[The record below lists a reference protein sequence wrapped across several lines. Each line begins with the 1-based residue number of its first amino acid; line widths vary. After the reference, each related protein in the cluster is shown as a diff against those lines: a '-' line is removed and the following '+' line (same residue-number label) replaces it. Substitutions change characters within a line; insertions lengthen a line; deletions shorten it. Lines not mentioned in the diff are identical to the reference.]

1 MGSTFSSL
9 NAGLTGL
16 YAAQR
21 LIEVSGQNI
30 NNLNT
35 PGYTRQRVEQRALG
49 IGSEPS
55 IFAGSV
61 PQGGG
66 VEITRIRRLDDF
78 FLDAKLRLETGRAAG
93 TKETSIAWKGIES
106 AMDELGRMSVSD
118 SMRTF
123 FKSWGDVNNNS
134 DNRGARATTLGAAE
148 ALVTNIKTGYTHIN
162 DLWKNGREQLEALV
176 ADLNTTMDSVQKL
189 NDRIRKA
196 TVAGG
201 NISGAVNH
209 LKDER
214 DQLILHI
221 SELTGATVRQGY
233 SVYTKENAPHPNM
246 IGQAYDDGTV
256 EVMLGGNSLVGKDY
270 VNHFEVEG
278 ARDMAGIDS
287 APRDKYKAA
296 VDALTGG
303 GKSTTETFDYHGQ
316 KIQQYQAH
324 VQRYEVGDKILN
336 ADGSVKKTL
345 GSGDPEVG
353 TKYVAFYDMKAVQ
366 EGGAKL
372 KDAKVGGTEQ
382 GFTEFTFMK
391 DEGPV
396 RLRWALGGHMVAIED
411 GTIGGLMQNLKPA
424 QFPGVSGT
432 IGNGGAWAE
441 TGKLYNDLATNIAT
455 EINAIHANNT
465 GEGGTNNTKTLV
477 TKETKFFKVDL
488 SAPETIEDPPGSG
501 TFVKNP
507 NRMTDIGTPLKRSD
521 YKTDEAYDAAVKKAV
536 SDLEAANP
544 GSAIVYENV
553 KEDGGDFFK
562 FAATDNSL
570 PAAMRLSVAIK
581 DPQMIAAGQYVN
593 GVYDG
598 SVSLAL
604 GNRQDAPTSAMNE
617 WSKSVVDIGVHAKS
631 ADDKHTLA
639 EQTRLIAEQRQKS
652 QSSVDMN
659 EEVIN
664 LIQGQH
670 AYAGAARI
678 MSTVNMMLEA
688 LINLGR

>member
-35 PGYTRQRVEQRALG
+35 PGYTRQRVDQKALG

-55 IFAGSV
+55 IWAGSV

-66 VEITRIRRLDDF
+66 VEITGVRRLDDF

-93 TKETSIAWKGIES
+93 TKENSKAWKGIES

-162 DLWKNGREQLEALV
+162 DLWKNARHELEAHV
-176 ADLNTTMDSVQKL
+176 SDLNTAMDSVVNL
-189 NDRIRKA
+189 NDRIRRG
-196 TVAGG
+196 TLMGQ
-201 NISGAVNH
+201 NVNH
-209 LKDER
+209 LIDER
-214 DQLILHI
+214 DQLALHI
-221 SELTGATVRQGY
+221 SELTGATVRK
-233 SVYTKENAPHPNM
+233 SKAIYTKENAPHPSM
-246 IGQAYDDGTV
+246 IGTAYEDGTI
-256 EVMLGGNSLVGKDY
+256 EIMLSGNSLVGKDY
-270 VNHFEVEG
+270 ANHFVVSGSYE
-278 ARDMAGIDS
+278 MPGIDA
-287 APRDKYKAA
+287 APRELYQKS
-296 VDALTGG
+296 VDALTAG
-303 GKSTTETFDYHGQ
+303 GKKLDDIFIHNGVEIQ
-316 KIQQYQAH
+316 KYQAKVSVYTTADAPH
-324 VQRYEVGDKILN
+324 PSKVGH
-336 ADGSVKKTL
+336 
-345 GSGDPEVG
+345 
-353 TKYVAFYDMKAVQ
+353 KYVAFYDMENNGNKVAGTDQ
-366 EGGAKL
+366 EFALG
-372 KDAKVGGTEQ
+372 D
-382 GFTEFTFMK
+382 FHR

-396 RLRWALGGHMVAIED
+396 RLTWDIGGHEIAIKE
-411 GTIGGLMQNLKPA
+411 GTIGGIVQNLRPA
-424 QFPGVSGT
+424 EIPGVSGT

-441 TGKLYNDLATNIAT
+441 TGKLYNDLATNLAT
-455 EINAIHANNT
+455 EINAIHANT
-465 GEGGTNNTKTLV
+465 GKDHNTKTLV
-477 TKETKFFKVDL
+477 TKETKFYKVDL

-507 NRMTDIGTPLKRSD
+507 NRMKEITGTSLKRSD
-521 YKTDEAYDAAVKKAV
+521 YKTDEAYDAEIKKTVA
-536 SDLEAANP
+536 DLEKKHK

-553 KEDGGDFFK
+553 KVDGGDFFK
-562 FAATDNSL
+562 FAATDNTL

-581 DPQMIAAGQYVN
+581 DPQMIAAGQLKN

-639 EQTRLIAEQRQKS
+639 EQTRLIAEQQQKS

-678 MSTVNMMLEA
+678 MSTVNSMLEA

>member
-30 NNLNT
+30 NNMNT

-55 IFAGSV
+55 VFAGSV

-93 TKETSIAWKGIES
+93 TKETSAAWKGIES

-134 DNRGARATTLGAAE
+134 DNRGARASTLGAAE

-162 DLWKNGREQLEALV
+162 DLWKNGREQLDALV

-189 NDRIRKA
+189 NDRIRKT
-196 TVAGG
+196 TVSGG
-201 NISGAVNH
+201 NASGAVNH

-214 DQLILHI
+214 DQLIMHI
-221 SELTGATVRQGY
+221 SKLTGATVRQGY
-233 SVYTKENAPHPNM
+233 SVYTKENAPHPSM
-246 IGQAYDDGTV
+246 IGQAYEDGTV

-278 ARDMAGIDS
+278 ARDMAGIDA

-296 VDALTGG
+296 VDALNTA
-303 GKSTTETFDYHGQ
+303 GKNIDDTFDYHGQ
-316 KIQQYQAH
+316 KIQKYQAH

-336 ADGSVKKTL
+336 PDGSSKTL
-345 GSGDPEVG
+345 KSGDSEVG
-353 TKYVAFYDMKAVQ
+353 TKYVAFYDMEDVQ
-366 EGGAKL
+366 KGTKKL
-372 KDAKVGGTEQ
+372 KEAKVEKTEQ

-391 DEGPV
+391 DEGPA
-396 RLRWALGGHMVAIED
+396 RLRWELGGHVVAIED

-432 IGNGGAWAE
+432 IGSGGAWAE
-441 TGKLYNDLATNIAT
+441 TGKLYNDLATNLAD
-455 EINAIHANNT
+455 EINGIHANNVGQKLPDGST
-465 GEGGTNNTKTLV
+465 GNNNTKTLV
-477 TKETKFFKVDL
+477 TKETKFYKVDL
-488 SAPETIEDPPGSG
+488 TKPVNDRDRMQELTGET
-501 TFVKNP
+501 
-507 NRMTDIGTPLKRSD
+507 LKRID
-521 YKTDEAYDAAVKKAV
+521 FKTEEAYDTAVKQKVAK
-536 SDLEAANP
+536 LEKDHQ
-544 GSAIVYENV
+544 GSGIVYENV

-562 FAATDNSL
+562 FAATDNKL

-617 WSKSVVDIGVHAKS
+617 WAKSVVDIGVHAKG

-639 EQTRLIAEQRQKS
+639 EQTRQIAEQQQKS

-678 MSTVNMMLEA
+678 MSTVNSMLEA
-688 LINLGR
+688 LINIGR

>member
-30 NNLNT
+30 NNMNT

-93 TKETSIAWKGIES
+93 TKENSVAWKGIES
-106 AMDELGRMSVSD
+106 AMDELGKMSVSN
-118 SMRTF
+118 SLRNF
-123 FKSWGDVNNNS
+123 YKSWGDVNNSS
-134 DNRGARATTLGAAE
+134 DNLGARATAIGNAQ
-148 ALVTNIKTGYTHIN
+148 ALVTQIQTGYTHIN
-162 DLWKNGREQLEALV
+162 DLWKNGRERLDALV

-201 NISGAVNH
+201 EVSGAVNH

-214 DQLILHI
+214 DQLVLHI
-221 SELTGATVRQGY
+221 SEMTGATVRQGY

-246 IGQAYDDGTV
+246 IGRAYEDGTV

-278 ARDMAGIDS
+278 SRDMAGIDS

-296 VDALTGG
+296 VDALKAGG
-303 GKSTTETFDYHGQ
+303 NSTDTTFDYHGK
-316 KIQQYQAH
+316 KIQRYQSH
-324 VQRYEVGDKILN
+324 VQRYEVGDTISN
-336 ADGSVKKTL
+336 PDGTTKTL
-345 GSGDPEVG
+345 ASGDPEVG
-353 TKYVAFYDMKAVQ
+353 TKYVAFYDMQAVQ
-366 EGGAKL
+366 
-372 KDAKVGGTEQ
+372 KDGKTLQEAKVPKTEQ

-424 QFPGVSGT
+424 QFPGVSGVV
-432 IGNGGAWAE
+432 GQGGAWAE
-441 TGKLYNDLATNIAT
+441 AGKLYNDVATNIAT
-455 EINAIHANNT
+455 EVNAIHANDVA
-465 GEGGTNNTKTLV
+465 EGGTNNTKTLL
-477 TKETKFFKVDL
+477 TKEVTFKLADL
-488 SAPETIEDPPGSG
+488 SKDTTD
-501 TFVKNP
+501 P
-507 NRMTDIGTPLKRSD
+507 NRLADAGVTIKRSD
-521 YKTDEAYDAAVKKAV
+521 YKTDELFDRAVQDKVAELEQSHPGHAA
-536 SDLEAANP
+536 
-544 GSAIVYENV
+544 IYETV

-562 FAATDNSL
+562 FAATDNKL
-570 PAAMRLSVAIK
+570 PAAMRLKVAIT
-581 DPQMIAAGQYVN
+581 DPQAIAAGVETA
-593 GVYDG
+593 GIYDG
-598 SVSLAL
+598 SVAL
-604 GNRQDAPTSAMNE
+604 RLGGQQDAPTSALNE
-617 WSKSVVDIGVHAKS
+617 WGKSVVDIGVHAS
-631 ADDKHTLA
+631 GASDKYNLA
-639 EQTRLIAEQRQKS
+639 EQTRQIAEQQQKS

-659 EEVIN
+659 EEVMN
-664 LIQGQH
+664 LIRGQH

-678 MSTVNMMLEA
+678 TSTVNQMLET

>member
-162 DLWKNGREQLEALV
+162 DLWKNGREQLDALV

-233 SVYTKENAPHPNM
+233 SVYTKENAPHPTM

-296 VDALTGG
+296 VDALVAGG
-303 GKSTTETFDYHGQ
+303 GGTDQTFNHHGQ
-316 KIQQYQAH
+316 TIQRYQAQ
-324 VQRYEVGDKILN
+324 VQRYEVGDTILN

-345 GSGDPEVG
+345 KSGDPEVG
-353 TKYVAFYDMKAVQ
+353 TKYVAFYDMQAVQ
-366 EGGAKL
+366 KDGKPL
-372 KDAKVGGTEQ
+372 KEAKVAGTEQ
-382 GFTEFTFMK
+382 GFTDFTFMK

-424 QFPGVSGT
+424 QFPGISGT

-455 EINAIHANNT
+455 EINAIHANT
-465 GEGGTNNTKTLV
+465 GADHNTKTLV
-477 TKETKFFKVDL
+477 TKETKFYKVDL
-488 SAPETIEDPPGSG
+488 SAPETIPDPANPG
-501 TFVKNP
+501 KRIPNP
-507 NRMTDIGTPLKRSD
+507 DRQTDIGTPLKRGD
-521 YKTDEAYDAAVKKAV
+521 YPTDEAYDAAIKKTVA
-536 SDLEAANP
+536 DLEKNNK

-562 FAATDNSL
+562 FAATDNTL

-581 DPQMIAAGQYVN
+581 DPQMIAAGQLTN

-617 WSKSVVDIGVHAKS
+617 WAKSVVDIGVHAKS

-678 MSTVNMMLEA
+678 MSTVNTMLEA

>member
-30 NNLNT
+30 NNMNT

-66 VEITRIRRLDDF
+66 VEITRIRRLEDF

-93 TKETSIAWKGIES
+93 TKENSVAWKGIES
-106 AMDELGRMSVSD
+106 AMDELGKMSVSN
-118 SMRTF
+118 SLRNF
-123 FKSWGDVNNNS
+123 YKSWGDVNNSS
-134 DNRGARATTLGAAE
+134 DNLGARATAIGNAQ
-148 ALVTNIKTGYTHIN
+148 ALVTQIQTGYTHIN
-162 DLWKNGREQLEALV
+162 DLWKNGRERLDALV

-201 NISGAVNH
+201 EVSGAVNH

-214 DQLILHI
+214 DQLVLHI
-221 SELTGATVRQGY
+221 SEMTGATVRQGY

-246 IGQAYDDGTV
+246 IGRAYEDGTV

-278 ARDMAGIDS
+278 SRDMAGIDS

-296 VDALTGG
+296 VDALKAGG
-303 GKSTTETFDYHGQ
+303 NSTDTTFDYHGQ
-316 KIQQYQAH
+316 KIQRYQSH
-324 VQRYEVGDKILN
+324 VQRYEVGDTISN
-336 ADGSVKKTL
+336 PDGTTKTL
-345 GSGDPEVG
+345 ASGDPEVG
-353 TKYVAFYDMKAVQ
+353 TKYVAFYDMQAVQ
-366 EGGAKL
+366 
-372 KDAKVGGTEQ
+372 KDGKTLQEAKVPKTEQ

-424 QFPGVSGT
+424 QFPGVSGVV
-432 IGNGGAWAE
+432 GQGGAWAE
-441 TGKLYNDLATNIAT
+441 AGKLYNDVATNIAT
-455 EINAIHANNT
+455 EVNAIHAND
-465 GEGGTNNTKTLV
+465 GGKNNTKTLL
-477 TKETKFFKVDL
+477 TKEVTFKLADL
-488 SAPETIEDPPGSG
+488 SKDTTDADRLTDAGVTI
-501 TFVKNP
+501 
-507 NRMTDIGTPLKRSD
+507 KRSE
-521 YKTDEAYDAAVKKAV
+521 YKTDELFDRAVQDKVAELEKSHPGHAA
-536 SDLEAANP
+536 
-544 GSAIVYENV
+544 IYETV

-562 FAATDNSL
+562 FAATDNKL
-570 PAAMRLSVAIK
+570 PAAMRLKVAIT
-581 DPQMIAAGQYVN
+581 DPQAIAAGVEMA
-593 GVYDG
+593 GIYDG
-598 SVSLAL
+598 SVAL
-604 GNRQDAPTSAMNE
+604 RLGGQQDAPTSALNE
-617 WSKSVVDIGVHAKS
+617 WGKSVVDIGVHAS
-631 ADDKHTLA
+631 GASDKYNLA
-639 EQTRLIAEQRQKS
+639 EQTRQIAEQQQKS

-659 EEVIN
+659 EEVMN
-664 LIQGQH
+664 LIRGQH

-678 MSTVNMMLEA
+678 TSTVNQMLET

>member
-296 VDALTGG
+296 VDALVAGG
-303 GKSTTETFDYHGQ
+303 GGTDQTFNHHGQ
-316 KIQQYQAH
+316 QIQRYQAQ
-324 VQRYEVGDKILN
+324 VQRYEVGDTISYP
-336 ADGSVKKTL
+336 DGTTKTL

-353 TKYVAFYDMKAVQ
+353 TKYVAFYDMQAVQ
-366 EGGAKL
+366 KEGKTL
-372 KDAKVGGTEQ
+372 QEAKVPKTEQ

-488 SAPETIEDPPGSG
+488 SKD
-501 TFVKNP
+501 VNDP
-507 NRMTDIGTPLKRSD
+507 NRQQPIGPTLKRSD
-521 YKTDEAYDAAVKKAV
+521 YKTDEAYDAAVKKTVA
-536 SDLEAANP
+536 DLEAVNH

-581 DPQMIAAGQYVN
+581 DPQMIAAGQLKN

-678 MSTVNMMLEA
+678 MSTVNSMLEA

>member
-30 NNLNT
+30 NNMNT

-93 TKETSIAWKGIES
+93 TKENSVAWKGIES
-106 AMDELGRMSVSD
+106 AMDELGKMSVSN
-118 SMRTF
+118 SLRNF
-123 FKSWGDVNNNS
+123 YKSWGDVNNSS
-134 DNRGARATTLGAAE
+134 DNLGARATAIGNAQ
-148 ALVTNIKTGYTHIN
+148 ALVTQIQTGYTHIN
-162 DLWKNGREQLEALV
+162 DLWKNGRERLDALV

-201 NISGAVNH
+201 EVSGAVNH

-214 DQLILHI
+214 DQLVLHI
-221 SELTGATVRQGY
+221 SEMTGATVRQGY

-246 IGQAYDDGTV
+246 IGRAYEDGTV

-278 ARDMAGIDS
+278 SRDMAGIDS

-296 VDALTGG
+296 VDALKAGG
-303 GKSTTETFDYHGQ
+303 NSTDTTFDYHGQ
-316 KIQQYQAH
+316 KIQRYQSH
-324 VQRYEVGDKILN
+324 VQRYEVGDTISN
-336 ADGSVKKTL
+336 PDGTTKTL
-345 GSGDPEVG
+345 ASGDPEVG
-353 TKYVAFYDMKAVQ
+353 TKYVAFYDMQAVQ
-366 EGGAKL
+366 
-372 KDAKVGGTEQ
+372 KDGKTLQEAKVTKTEQ

-424 QFPGVSGT
+424 QFPGVSGVV
-432 IGNGGAWAE
+432 GQGGAWAE
-441 TGKLYNDLATNIAT
+441 AGKLYNDVATNIAT
-455 EINAIHANNT
+455 EVNAIHANDVA
-465 GEGGTNNTKTLV
+465 EGGTNNTKTLL
-477 TKETKFFKVDL
+477 TKEVTFKLADL
-488 SAPETIEDPPGSG
+488 SKDTTD
-501 TFVKNP
+501 P
-507 NRMTDIGTPLKRSD
+507 NRLADAGVTIKRSD
-521 YKTDEAYDAAVKKAV
+521 YKTDELFDRAVQDKVAELEQSHPGHAA
-536 SDLEAANP
+536 
-544 GSAIVYENV
+544 IYETV

-562 FAATDNSL
+562 FAATDNKL
-570 PAAMRLSVAIK
+570 PAAMRLKVAIT
-581 DPQMIAAGQYVN
+581 DPQAIAAGVETA
-593 GVYDG
+593 GIYDG
-598 SVSLAL
+598 SVAL
-604 GNRQDAPTSAMNE
+604 RLGGQQDAPTSALNE
-617 WSKSVVDIGVHAKS
+617 WGKSVVDIGVHAS
-631 ADDKHTLA
+631 GASDKYNLA
-639 EQTRLIAEQRQKS
+639 EQTRQIAEQQQKS

-659 EEVIN
+659 EEVMN
-664 LIQGQH
+664 LIRGQH

-678 MSTVNMMLEA
+678 TSTVNQMLET

>member
-61 PQGGG
+61 PLGGG

-162 DLWKNGREQLEALV
+162 DLWKNGREQLDALV

-316 KIQQYQAH
+316 KIQKYQAH
-324 VQRYEVGDKILN
+324 VQRYEAGDTILN

-345 GSGDPEVG
+345 VPTDPEVG
-353 TKYVAFYDMKAVQ
+353 TKYVAFYDMEKVQ
-366 EGGAKL
+366 AGTKKL

-432 IGNGGAWAE
+432 VGNGGAWAE
-441 TGKLYNDLATNIAT
+441 TGKLYNDLATNLAT
-455 EINAIHANNT
+455 EINAIHANT
-465 GEGGTNNTKTLV
+465 GADHNTKTLV
-477 TKETKFFKVDL
+477 TKETKFYIVDL
-488 SAPETIEDPPGSG
+488 KKDVNDPD
-501 TFVKNP
+501 
-507 NRMTDIGTPLKRSD
+507 RMTDSGTTLERSK
-521 YKTDEAYDAAVKKAV
+521 YKTDEAYEAKVKKTVA
-536 SDLEAANP
+536 DLETANP
-544 GSAIVYENV
+544 GCAIVYENEKV
-553 KEDGGDFFK
+553 DGGDFFK

-581 DPQMIAAGQYVN
+581 DPQMIAAGQLKN

-678 MSTVNMMLEA
+678 MSTVNSMLEA

>member
-162 DLWKNGREQLEALV
+162 DLWKNGREQLDALV

-201 NISGAVNH
+201 NVSGAVNH

-233 SVYTKENAPHPNM
+233 SVYTKENAPHPTM

-296 VDALTGG
+296 VDALKAG
-303 GKSTTETFDYHGQ
+303 GKGTDQTFNHHGQ
-316 KIQQYQAH
+316 EIQRYQAQ
-324 VQRYEVGDKILN
+324 VQRYEVGDTILN

-345 GSGDPEVG
+345 KSGDPEVG
-353 TKYVAFYDMKAVQ
+353 TKYVAFYDMQAVQ
-366 EGGAKL
+366 KDGKPL
-372 KDAKVGGTEQ
+372 KEAKVAGTEQ
-382 GFTEFTFMK
+382 GFTDFTFMK

-424 QFPGVSGT
+424 QFPGISGT

-441 TGKLYNDLATNIAT
+441 TGKLYNDLATNLAT

-477 TKETKFFKVDL
+477 TKETKFYKVDL
-488 SAPETIEDPPGSG
+488 SAPETIDDPANPGHLIP
-501 TFVKNP
+501 NP

-521 YKTDEAYDAAVKKAV
+521 YKTDEAYDAAIKKTVAE
-536 SDLEAANP
+536 LEKNNK

-562 FAATDNSL
+562 FAATDNTL

-581 DPQMIAAGQYVN
+581 DPQMIAAGQLKN

-617 WSKSVVDIGVHAKS
+617 WAKSVVDIGVHAKS

-678 MSTVNMMLEA
+678 MSTVNTMLEA

>member
-162 DLWKNGREQLEALV
+162 DLWKNGREQLDALV

-296 VDALTGG
+296 VDALIAG
-303 GKSTTETFDYHGQ
+303 GKGTDTTFDYHGQ
-316 KIQQYQAH
+316 KIQRYQAH
-324 VQRYEVGDKILN
+324 VQRYEVGDKILDN
-336 ADGSVKKTL
+336 DGNVVKTL
-345 GSGDPEVG
+345 VSGDPEVG

-366 EGGAKL
+366 VDGKTLQEAKIGG
-372 KDAKVGGTEQ
+372 EQ
-382 GFTEFTFMK
+382 GFTDFTFMK

-488 SAPETIEDPPGSG
+488 SKD
-501 TFVKNP
+501 VNDP
-507 NRMTDIGTPLKRSD
+507 NRQQPIGPTLKRSD
-521 YKTDEAYDAAVKKAV
+521 YKTDEAYDAAVKKTVA
-536 SDLEAANP
+536 DLEAVNH

-581 DPQMIAAGQYVN
+581 DPQMIAAGQLKN

-678 MSTVNMMLEA
+678 MSTVNSMLEA

>member
-30 NNLNT
+30 NNMNT

-93 TKETSIAWKGIES
+93 TKENSVAWKGIES
-106 AMDELGRMSVSD
+106 AMDELGKMSVSN
-118 SMRTF
+118 SLRNF
-123 FKSWGDVNNNS
+123 YKSWGDVNNSS
-134 DNRGARATTLGAAE
+134 DNLGARATAIGNAQ
-148 ALVTNIKTGYTHIN
+148 ALVTQIQTGYTHIN
-162 DLWKNGREQLEALV
+162 DLWKNGRERLDALV

-201 NISGAVNH
+201 EVSGAVNH

-214 DQLILHI
+214 DQLVLHI
-221 SELTGATVRQGY
+221 SEMTGATVRQGY

-246 IGQAYDDGTV
+246 IGRAYEDGTV

-278 ARDMAGIDS
+278 SRDMAGIDS

-296 VDALTGG
+296 VDALKAGG
-303 GKSTTETFDYHGQ
+303 NSTDTTFDYHGQ
-316 KIQQYQAH
+316 KIQRYQSH
-324 VQRYEVGDKILN
+324 VQRYEVGDTISN
-336 ADGSVKKTL
+336 PDGTTKTL
-345 GSGDPEVG
+345 ASGDPEVG
-353 TKYVAFYDMKAVQ
+353 TKYVAFYDMQAVQ
-366 EGGAKL
+366 
-372 KDAKVGGTEQ
+372 KDGKTLQEAKVPKTEQ

-424 QFPGVSGT
+424 QFPGVSGVV
-432 IGNGGAWAE
+432 GQGGAWAE
-441 TGKLYNDLATNIAT
+441 AGKLYNDVATNIAT
-455 EINAIHANNT
+455 EVNAIHANDVA
-465 GEGGTNNTKTLV
+465 EGGTNNTKTLL
-477 TKETKFFKVDL
+477 TKEVTFKLADL
-488 SAPETIEDPPGSG
+488 SKDTTD
-501 TFVKNP
+501 P
-507 NRMTDIGTPLKRSD
+507 NRLADAGVTIKRSD
-521 YKTDEAYDAAVKKAV
+521 YKTDELFDRAVQDKVAELEQSHPGHAA
-536 SDLEAANP
+536 
-544 GSAIVYENV
+544 IYETV

-562 FAATDNSL
+562 FAATDNKL
-570 PAAMRLSVAIK
+570 PAAMRLKVAIT
-581 DPQMIAAGQYVN
+581 DPQAIAAGVETA
-593 GVYDG
+593 GIYDG
-598 SVSLAL
+598 SVAL
-604 GNRQDAPTSAMNE
+604 RLGGQQDAPTSALNE
-617 WSKSVVDIGVHAKS
+617 WGKSVVDIGVHAS
-631 ADDKHTLA
+631 GASDKYNLA
-639 EQTRLIAEQRQKS
+639 EQTRQIAEQQQKS

-659 EEVIN
+659 EEVMN
-664 LIQGQH
+664 LIRGQH

-678 MSTVNMMLEA
+678 TSTVNQMLET

>member
-30 NNLNT
+30 NNMNT

-93 TKETSIAWKGIES
+93 TKENSVAWKGIES
-106 AMDELGRMSVSD
+106 AMDELGKMSVSN
-118 SMRTF
+118 SLRNF
-123 FKSWGDVNNNS
+123 YKSWGDVNNSS
-134 DNRGARATTLGAAE
+134 DNLGARATAIGNAQ
-148 ALVTNIKTGYTHIN
+148 ALVTQIQTGYTHIN
-162 DLWKNGREQLEALV
+162 DLWKNGRERLDALV

-201 NISGAVNH
+201 EVSGAVNH

-214 DQLILHI
+214 DQLVLHI
-221 SELTGATVRQGY
+221 SEMTGATVRQGY

-246 IGQAYDDGTV
+246 IGRAYEDGTV

-278 ARDMAGIDS
+278 SRDMAGIDS

-296 VDALTGG
+296 VDALKAGG
-303 GKSTTETFDYHGQ
+303 NSTDTTFDYHGQ
-316 KIQQYQAH
+316 KIQRYQSH
-324 VQRYEVGDKILN
+324 VQRYEVGDTISN
-336 ADGSVKKTL
+336 PDGTTKTL
-345 GSGDPEVG
+345 ASGDPEVG
-353 TKYVAFYDMKAVQ
+353 TKYVAFYDMQAVQ
-366 EGGAKL
+366 
-372 KDAKVGGTEQ
+372 KDGKTLQEAKVPKTEQ

-424 QFPGVSGT
+424 QFPGVSGVV
-432 IGNGGAWAE
+432 GQDGAWAE
-441 TGKLYNDLATNIAT
+441 TGKLFNDAATNIAT
-455 EINAIHANNT
+455 EVNAIHAND
-465 GEGGTNNTKTLV
+465 GGKNNTKTLL
-477 TKETKFFKVDL
+477 TKEVKFKLADL
-488 SAPETIEDPPGSG
+488 SKDTND
-501 TFVKNP
+501 P
-507 NRMTDIGTPLKRSD
+507 NRLTDAGVTIKRSD
-521 YKTDEAYDAAVKKAV
+521 YQTDELFDRAVQDKVAELEKSHPGHAA
-536 SDLEAANP
+536 
-544 GSAIVYENV
+544 IYETV
-553 KEDGGDFFK
+553 KENGGDFFK
-562 FAATDNSL
+562 FAATDNKL
-570 PAAMRLSVAIK
+570 PAAMRLKVAIT
-581 DPQMIAAGQYVN
+581 DPQAIAAGVEV
-593 GVYDG
+593 GGIYDG
-598 SVSLAL
+598 SVAL
-604 GNRQDAPTSAMNE
+604 RLGAQQNAPTSALNE
-617 WSKSVVDIGVHAKS
+617 WGKSVVDIGVHAS
-631 ADDKHTLA
+631 GASDKYNLA
-639 EQTRLIAEQRQKS
+639 EQTRHIAEQQQKS

-659 EEVIN
+659 EEVMN
-664 LIQGQH
+664 LIRGQH

-678 MSTVNMMLEA
+678 TSTVNQMLET

>member
-30 NNLNT
+30 NNMNT

-55 IFAGSV
+55 VFAGSV

-93 TKETSIAWKGIES
+93 TKETSAAWKGIES

-134 DNRGARATTLGAAE
+134 DNRGARASTLGAAE

-162 DLWKNGREQLEALV
+162 DLWKNGREQLDALV

-189 NDRIRKA
+189 NDRIRKT
-196 TVAGG
+196 TVSGG
-201 NISGAVNH
+201 NASGAVNH

-214 DQLILHI
+214 DQLIMHI
-221 SELTGATVRQGY
+221 SKLTGATVRQGY
-233 SVYTKENAPHPNM
+233 SVYTKENAPHPSM
-246 IGQAYDDGTV
+246 IGQAYEDGTV

-278 ARDMAGIDS
+278 ARDMAGIDA

-296 VDALTGG
+296 IDALKAG
-303 GKSTTETFDYHGQ
+303 GKNTDTTFEYHGQ
-316 KIQQYQAH
+316 KIQKYQAH

-336 ADGSVKKTL
+336 PDGSTKTL
-345 GSGDPEVG
+345 KSGDPEVG
-353 TKYVAFYDMKAVQ
+353 TKYVAFYDMEDVQ
-366 EGGAKL
+366 KGTKKL
-372 KDAKVGGTEQ
+372 KEAKVEKTEQ

-391 DEGPV
+391 DEGPA
-396 RLRWALGGHMVAIED
+396 RLRWELGGHVVAIED

-432 IGNGGAWAE
+432 IGSGGAWAE
-441 TGKLYNDLATNIAT
+441 TGKLYNDLATNLAD
-455 EINAIHANNT
+455 EINGIHANNIA
-465 GEGGTNNTKTLV
+465 EGGTNNTKTLV
-477 TKETKFFKVDL
+477 TKETKFYKVDL
-488 SAPETIEDPPGSG
+488 TKPVNDRDRMQELTGET
-501 TFVKNP
+501 
-507 NRMTDIGTPLKRSD
+507 LKRID
-521 YKTDEAYDAAVKKAV
+521 FKTEEAYDTAVKQKVAK
-536 SDLEAANP
+536 LEKDHQ

-562 FAATDNSL
+562 FAATDNKL
-570 PAAMRLSVAIK
+570 PAAMRLSVAVK
-581 DPQMIAAGQYVN
+581 DPQMIAAGQYIN

-617 WSKSVVDIGVHAKS
+617 WSKSVVDIGVHAKG

-639 EQTRLIAEQRQKS
+639 EQTRQIAEQQQKS

-678 MSTVNMMLEA
+678 MSTVNSMLEA
-688 LINLGR
+688 LINIGR

>member
-30 NNLNT
+30 NNMNT

-55 IFAGSV
+55 VFAGSV

-93 TKETSIAWKGIES
+93 TKETSEAWKGIES

-134 DNRGARATTLGAAE
+134 DNRGARASTLGAAE

-162 DLWKNGREQLEALV
+162 DLWKNGREQLDALV

-189 NDRIRKA
+189 NDRIRK
-196 TVAGG
+196 TTISGG
-201 NISGAVNH
+201 NASGAVNH

-214 DQLILHI
+214 DQLIMHI
-221 SELTGATVRQGY
+221 SKLTGATVRQGY
-233 SVYTKENAPHPNM
+233 SVYTKENAPHPSM
-246 IGQAYDDGTV
+246 IGQAYEDGTV

-278 ARDMAGIDS
+278 ARDMAGIDA

-296 VDALTGG
+296 VDALNTA
-303 GKSTTETFDYHGQ
+303 GKNIDDTFDYHGQ
-316 KIQQYQAH
+316 KIQKYQAH

-336 ADGSVKKTL
+336 PDGSSKTL
-345 GSGDPEVG
+345 KSGDSEVG
-353 TKYVAFYDMKAVQ
+353 TKYVAFYDMEDVQ
-366 EGGAKL
+366 KGTKKL
-372 KDAKVGGTEQ
+372 KEAKVEKTEQ

-391 DEGPV
+391 DEGPA
-396 RLRWALGGHMVAIED
+396 RLRWELGGHVVAIED

-432 IGNGGAWAE
+432 IGSGGAWAE
-441 TGKLYNDLATNIAT
+441 TGKLYNDLATNLAD
-455 EINAIHANNT
+455 EINGIHANNVGQKLPDGST
-465 GEGGTNNTKTLV
+465 GNNNTKTLV
-477 TKETKFFKVDL
+477 TKETKFYKVDL
-488 SAPETIEDPPGSG
+488 TKPVNDRDRMQELTGET
-501 TFVKNP
+501 
-507 NRMTDIGTPLKRSD
+507 LKRID
-521 YKTDEAYDAAVKKAV
+521 FKTEEAYDTAVKQKVAK
-536 SDLEAANP
+536 LEKDHQ
-544 GSAIVYENV
+544 GSGIVYENV

-562 FAATDNSL
+562 FAATDNKL

-617 WSKSVVDIGVHAKS
+617 WAKSVVDIGVHAKG

-639 EQTRLIAEQRQKS
+639 EQTRQIAEQQQKS

-678 MSTVNMMLEA
+678 MSTVNSMLEA
-688 LINLGR
+688 LINIGR

>member
-30 NNLNT
+30 NNMNT

-55 IFAGSV
+55 VFAGSV

-93 TKETSIAWKGIES
+93 TKETSAAWKGIES

-134 DNRGARATTLGAAE
+134 DNRGARASTLGAAE

-162 DLWKNGREQLEALV
+162 DLWKNGREQLDALV

-189 NDRIRKA
+189 NDRIRKT
-196 TVAGG
+196 TVSGG
-201 NISGAVNH
+201 NASGAVNH

-214 DQLILHI
+214 DQLIMHI
-221 SELTGATVRQGY
+221 SKLTGATVRQGY
-233 SVYTKENAPHPNM
+233 SVYTKENAPHPSM
-246 IGQAYDDGTV
+246 IGQAYEDGTV

-278 ARDMAGIDS
+278 ARDMAGIDA

-296 VDALTGG
+296 VDALKAG
-303 GKSTTETFDYHGQ
+303 GKNTDTTFEYHGQ
-316 KIQQYQAH
+316 KIQKYQAH

-336 ADGSVKKTL
+336 PDGSTKTL
-345 GSGDPEVG
+345 KSGDPEVG
-353 TKYVAFYDMKAVQ
+353 TKYVAFYDMEDVQ
-366 EGGAKL
+366 KGTKKL
-372 KDAKVGGTEQ
+372 KEAKVEKTEQ

-391 DEGPV
+391 DEGPA
-396 RLRWALGGHMVAIED
+396 RLRWELGGHVVAIED

-432 IGNGGAWAE
+432 IGSGGAWAE
-441 TGKLYNDLATNIAT
+441 TGKLYNDLATNLAD
-455 EINAIHANNT
+455 EINGIHANNIA
-465 GEGGTNNTKTLV
+465 EGGTNNTKTLV
-477 TKETKFFKVDL
+477 TKETKFYKVDL
-488 SAPETIEDPPGSG
+488 TKPVNDRDRMQELTGET
-501 TFVKNP
+501 
-507 NRMTDIGTPLKRSD
+507 LKCID
-521 YKTDEAYDAAVKKAV
+521 FKTEEAYDTAVKQKVAK
-536 SDLEAANP
+536 LEKDHQ

-562 FAATDNSL
+562 FAATDNKL
-570 PAAMRLSVAIK
+570 PAAMRLSVAVK
-581 DPQMIAAGQYVN
+581 DPQMIAAGQYIN

-617 WSKSVVDIGVHAKS
+617 WSKSVVDIGVHAKG

-639 EQTRLIAEQRQKS
+639 EQTRQIAEQQQKS

-678 MSTVNMMLEA
+678 MSTVNSMLEA
-688 LINLGR
+688 LINIGR

>member
-162 DLWKNGREQLEALV
+162 DLWKNGREQLDALV

-316 KIQQYQAH
+316 KIQRYQAH
-324 VQRYEVGDKILN
+324 VQRYEAGDKILDSAGN
-336 ADGSVKKTL
+336 VVKTL

-353 TKYVAFYDMKAVQ
+353 TKYVAFYDMQAVQ
-366 EGGAKL
+366 
-372 KDAKVGGTEQ
+372 KDGKTLQEAKVGGTEQ

-432 IGNGGAWAE
+432 VGNGGAWAE
-441 TGKLYNDLATNIAT
+441 TGKLYNDLATNLAT
-455 EINAIHANNT
+455 EINAIHANT
-465 GEGGTNNTKTLV
+465 GKDHNTKTLV
-477 TKETKFFKVDL
+477 TKETKFYIVNL
-488 SAPETIEDPPGSG
+488 SEPETKEDPLNPGH
-501 TFVKNP
+501 FIPNP
-507 NRMTDIGTPLKRSD
+507 DRMTDSGTTLERSD
-521 YKTDEAYDAAVKKAV
+521 FKTDEAYDAAIKQKVEE
-536 SDLEAANP
+536 LEGKNK

-553 KEDGGDFFK
+553 KVDGGDFFK
-562 FAATDNSL
+562 FAATDNTL

-581 DPQMIAAGQYVN
+581 DPQMIAAGQLKN

-678 MSTVNMMLEA
+678 MSTVNSMLEA

>member
-296 VDALTGG
+296 VDALKAG
-303 GKSTTETFDYHGQ
+303 GKSTDTPFDYHGQ
-316 KIQQYQAH
+316 KIQRYQAH
-324 VQRYEVGDKILN
+324 VQRYEVGDKILDSAGN
-336 ADGSVKKTL
+336 VVKTL

-353 TKYVAFYDMKAVQ
+353 TKYVAFYDMQAVQ
-366 EGGAKL
+366 
-372 KDAKVGGTEQ
+372 KDGKTLQEAKVGGTEQ

-424 QFPGVSGT
+424 QFPGISGT

-488 SAPETIEDPPGSG
+488 SKD
-501 TFVKNP
+501 VNDP
-507 NRMTDIGTPLKRSD
+507 NRQQPIGPTLKRSD
-521 YKTDEAYDAAVKKAV
+521 YKTDEAYDAAVKKTVA
-536 SDLEAANP
+536 DLEAVNH

>member
-30 NNLNT
+30 NNQNT

-93 TKETSIAWKGIES
+93 TKEISTAWAGIES

-118 SMRTF
+118 AMRTF

-148 ALVTNIKTGYTHIN
+148 ALVTNIQTGYTHIN
-162 DLWKNGREQLEALV
+162 DLWKNGREQLDALV

-189 NDRIRKA
+189 NERIRRA

-201 NISGAVNH
+201 NVSGAVNH

-214 DQLILHI
+214 DQLIMYI
-221 SELTGATVRQGY
+221 SKLTGATVRQGY
-233 SVYTKENAPHPNM
+233 SVYTKENAPHPTM

-270 VNHFEVEG
+270 VNHFQVEG

-296 VDALTGG
+296 VDALKAG
-303 GKSTTETFDYHGQ
+303 GKGTDETFNHHGQ
-316 KIQQYQAH
+316 TIQRYQAQ
-324 VQRYEVGDKILN
+324 VQRYEVGDTILN

-345 GSGDPEVG
+345 KSGDPEVG
-353 TKYVAFYDMKAVQ
+353 TKYVAFYDMQAVQ
-366 EGGAKL
+366 
-372 KDAKVGGTEQ
+372 KDGKTLQQAKVAGTEQ
-382 GFTEFTFMK
+382 GFTDFTFMK

-396 RLRWALGGHMVAIED
+396 RLRWELGGHMVAIED

-424 QFPGVSGT
+424 QFPGISGT
-432 IGNGGAWAE
+432 IGNGGSWAE
-441 TGKLYNDLATNIAT
+441 TGKLYNDLATNLAT
-455 EINAIHANNT
+455 EINAIHANT
-465 GEGGTNNTKTLV
+465 GPDHNTKTLV
-477 TKETKFFKVDL
+477 TKETKFYKVDL
-488 SAPETIEDPPGSG
+488 SAPETIPDPANPG
-501 TFVKNP
+501 KRLPNP
-507 NRMTDIGTPLKRSD
+507 ARQTDIGTPLQRSD
-521 YKTDEAYDAAVKKAV
+521 YPTDEAYDAAIKKTVA
-536 SDLEAANP
+536 DLEKNNK

-562 FAATDNSL
+562 FAATDNAL

-581 DPQMIAAGQYVN
+581 DPQMIAAGQLKN

-617 WSKSVVDIGVHAKS
+617 WSKSVVDIGVHAKG

-639 EQTRLIAEQRQKS
+639 EQTRRIAEQRQKS

-678 MSTVNMMLEA
+678 MSTVNLMLES

>member
-30 NNLNT
+30 NNQNT
-35 PGYTRQRVEQRALG
+35 AGYTRQRVEQRALG

-93 TKETSIAWKGIES
+93 TKENSVAWKGIES
-106 AMDELGRMSVSD
+106 AMDELGKMSVSN
-118 SMRTF
+118 SLRNF
-123 FKSWGDVNNNS
+123 YKSWGDVNNSS
-134 DNRGARATTLGAAE
+134 DNLGARATAIGNAQ
-148 ALVTNIKTGYTHIN
+148 ALVTQIQTGYTHIN
-162 DLWKNGREQLEALV
+162 DLWKNGRERLDALV

-189 NDRIRKA
+189 NDRIRKS

-201 NISGAVNH
+201 EVSGAVNH

-214 DQLILHI
+214 DHLVLHI

-246 IGQAYDDGTV
+246 IGQSFEDGTV

-296 VDALTGG
+296 VDALKGG
-303 GKSTTETFDYHGQ
+303 HKSTDTTFDYHGQ
-316 KIQQYQAH
+316 KIQQYQSQ

-366 EGGAKL
+366 VDGKSLQE
-372 KDAKVGGTEQ
+372 AKVPGTEQ

-441 TGKLYNDLATNIAT
+441 TGKLFNDVATNIAT
-455 EINAIHANNT
+455 EVNAIHANDVAQ
-465 GEGGTNNTKTLV
+465 GGTNNTKTLL
-477 TKETKFFKVDL
+477 TKEVKFKLADL
-488 SAPETIEDPPGSG
+488 SKDTTD
-501 TFVKNP
+501 P
-507 NRMTDIGTPLKRSD
+507 NRLADAGVTIKRSE
-521 YKTDEAYDAAVKKAV
+521 YKSDELFDRAVQDKVAE
-536 SDLEAANP
+536 LEQSNP
-544 GSAIVYENV
+544 GHAAIYETV

-562 FAATDNSL
+562 FAATDNKL
-570 PAAMRLSVAIK
+570 PAAMRLKVAIT
-581 DPQMIAAGQYVN
+581 DPQAIAAGVEVA
-593 GVYDG
+593 GIYDG
-598 SVSLAL
+598 SVAL
-604 GNRQDAPTSAMNE
+604 RLGGQQDAPTSALNE
-617 WSKSVVDIGVHAKS
+617 WGKSVVDIGVHAS
-631 ADDKHTLA
+631 GASDKYTLA
-639 EQTRLIAEQRQKS
+639 EQTRHIAEQQQKS

-659 EEVIN
+659 EEVMN
-664 LIQGQH
+664 LIRGQH

-678 MSTVNMMLEA
+678 TSTVNQMLET

>member
-162 DLWKNGREQLEALV
+162 DLWKNGREQLDALV

-296 VDALTGG
+296 VDALIAG
-303 GKSTTETFDYHGQ
+303 GKDTNETFPHHGQ
-316 KIQQYQAH
+316 EIQRYQAH
-324 VQRYEVGDKILN
+324 VQRYEVGDTILDS
-336 ADGSVKKTL
+336 AGHVVKTL

-353 TKYVAFYDMKAVQ
+353 TKYVAFYDMKDVQ
-366 EGGAKL
+366 AGTKKL

-424 QFPGVSGT
+424 QFPGISGT

-441 TGKLYNDLATNIAT
+441 TGKLYNDLATNLAT
-455 EINAIHANNT
+455 EINAIHANT
-465 GEGGTNNTKTLV
+465 GKDHNTKTLV

-488 SAPETIEDPPGSG
+488 SEPETIDDPANPGHLIP
-501 TFVKNP
+501 NP
-507 NRMTDIGTPLKRSD
+507 DRMKEITGSSLKRSD

-536 SDLEAANP
+536 SDLEVANP

-678 MSTVNMMLEA
+678 MSTVNSMLEA

>member
-162 DLWKNGREQLEALV
+162 DLWKNGREQLDALV

-233 SVYTKENAPHPNM
+233 SVYTKENAPHPTM

-296 VDALTGG
+296 VDALVAGG
-303 GKSTTETFDYHGQ
+303 GGTDQTFNHHGQ
-316 KIQQYQAH
+316 TIQRYQAQ
-324 VQRYEVGDKILN
+324 VQRYEVGDTILN

-345 GSGDPEVG
+345 KSGDPEVG
-353 TKYVAFYDMKAVQ
+353 TKYVAFYDMQAVQ
-366 EGGAKL
+366 KDGKPL
-372 KDAKVGGTEQ
+372 KEAKVAGTEQ
-382 GFTEFTFMK
+382 GFTDFTFMK

-424 QFPGVSGT
+424 QFPGISGT

-455 EINAIHANNT
+455 EINAIHANT
-465 GEGGTNNTKTLV
+465 GADHNTKTLV
-477 TKETKFFKVDL
+477 TKETKFYKVDL
-488 SAPETIEDPPGSG
+488 SAPETIPDPANPG
-501 TFVKNP
+501 KRIPNP
-507 NRMTDIGTPLKRSD
+507 DRQTDIGTPLKRGD
-521 YKTDEAYDAAVKKAV
+521 YPTDEAYDAAIKKTVA
-536 SDLEAANP
+536 DLEVANP

-562 FAATDNSL
+562 FAATDNTL

-617 WSKSVVDIGVHAKS
+617 WAKSVVDIGVHAKS

-678 MSTVNMMLEA
+678 MSTVNTMLEA

>member
-162 DLWKNGREQLEALV
+162 DLWKNGREQLDALV

-296 VDALTGG
+296 VDALVAGG
-303 GKSTTETFDYHGQ
+303 GNLNAKFTRNGVEIQ
-316 KIQQYQAH
+316 KYQAK
-324 VQRYEVGDKILN
+324 VNVYTTADAPDPSKVGN
-336 ADGSVKKTL
+336 
-345 GSGDPEVG
+345 
-353 TKYVAFYDMKAVQ
+353 KYVAFYDM
-366 EGGAKL
+366 ENNGS
-372 KDAKVGGTEQ
+372 KVAGTEQ

-424 QFPGVSGT
+424 QFPGISGT
-432 IGNGGAWAE
+432 VGNGGAWAE
-441 TGKLYNDLATNIAT
+441 TGKLYNDLATNLAT
-455 EINAIHANNT
+455 EINAIHANT
-465 GEGGTNNTKTLV
+465 GKDHNTKTLV
-477 TKETKFFKVDL
+477 TKETKFYRVDL
-488 SAPETIEDPPGSG
+488 SAPETIENPPGSG
-501 TFVKNP
+501 KFEP
-507 NRMTDIGTPLKRSD
+507 NSARTTPVGTPLLRSKF
-521 YKTDEAYDAAVKKAV
+521 KTDEAYDAAIKKEVAKLE
-536 SDLEAANP
+536 SDPANKNC
-544 GSAIVYENV
+544 AIVYENE

-562 FAATDNSL
+562 FAATDNTL

-581 DPQMIAAGQYVN
+581 DPQMIAAGQYTN

-678 MSTVNMMLEA
+678 MSTVNSMLEA

>member
-162 DLWKNGREQLEALV
+162 DLWKNGREQLDALV

-296 VDALTGG
+296 VDALVAGG
-303 GKSTTETFDYHGQ
+303 GNLNAKFTRNGVEIQ
-316 KIQQYQAH
+316 KYQAK
-324 VQRYEVGDKILN
+324 VNVYTTADAPDPSKVGN
-336 ADGSVKKTL
+336 
-345 GSGDPEVG
+345 
-353 TKYVAFYDMKAVQ
+353 KYVAFYDM
-366 EGGAKL
+366 ENNGS
-372 KDAKVGGTEQ
+372 KVAGTEQ

-424 QFPGVSGT
+424 QFPGISGT
-432 IGNGGAWAE
+432 VGNGGAWAE
-441 TGKLYNDLATNIAT
+441 TGKLYNDLATNLAT
-455 EINAIHANNT
+455 EINAIHANT
-465 GEGGTNNTKTLV
+465 GKDHNTKTLV
-477 TKETKFFKVDL
+477 TKETKFYIVDL
-488 SAPETIEDPPGSG
+488 SKDVNDNTRQQELLGES
-501 TFVKNP
+501 
-507 NRMTDIGTPLKRSD
+507 LKRSD
-521 YKTDEAYDAAVKKAV
+521 YTTDEAYDAAIKQKVAK
-536 SDLEAANP
+536 LETDHP
-544 GSAIVYENV
+544 GSGIVYENV
-553 KEDGGDFFK
+553 KVDGGDFFK
-562 FAATDNSL
+562 FAATDNTL

-581 DPQMIAAGQYVN
+581 DPQMIAAGQLKN

-678 MSTVNMMLEA
+678 MSTVNSMLEA

>member
-30 NNLNT
+30 NNMNT

-55 IFAGSV
+55 VFAGSV

-93 TKETSIAWKGIES
+93 TKETSAAWKGIES

-134 DNRGARATTLGAAE
+134 DNRGARASTLGAAE

-162 DLWKNGREQLEALV
+162 DLWKNGREQLDALV

-189 NDRIRKA
+189 NDRIRKT
-196 TVAGG
+196 TVSGG
-201 NISGAVNH
+201 NASGAVNH

-214 DQLILHI
+214 DQLIMHI
-221 SELTGATVRQGY
+221 SKLTGATVRQGY
-233 SVYTKENAPHPNM
+233 SVYTKENAPHPSM
-246 IGQAYDDGTV
+246 IGQAYEDGTV

-278 ARDMAGIDS
+278 ARDMAGIDA

-296 VDALTGG
+296 VDALKAG
-303 GKSTTETFDYHGQ
+303 GKNTDTTFEYHGQ
-316 KIQQYQAH
+316 KIQKYQAH

-336 ADGSVKKTL
+336 PDGSTKTL
-345 GSGDPEVG
+345 KSGDPEVG
-353 TKYVAFYDMKAVQ
+353 TKYVAFYDMEDVQ
-366 EGGAKL
+366 KGTKKL
-372 KDAKVGGTEQ
+372 KEAKVEKTEQ

-391 DEGPV
+391 DEGPA
-396 RLRWALGGHMVAIED
+396 RLRWELGGHVVAIED

-432 IGNGGAWAE
+432 IGSGGAWAE
-441 TGKLYNDLATNIAT
+441 TGKLYNDLATNLAD
-455 EINAIHANNT
+455 EINGIHANNIA
-465 GEGGTNNTKTLV
+465 EGGTNNTKTLV
-477 TKETKFFKVDL
+477 TKETKFYKVDL
-488 SAPETIEDPPGSG
+488 TKPVNDRDRMQELTGET
-501 TFVKNP
+501 
-507 NRMTDIGTPLKRSD
+507 LKRID
-521 YKTDEAYDAAVKKAV
+521 FKTEEAYDTAVKQKVAK
-536 SDLEAANP
+536 LEKDHQ

-562 FAATDNSL
+562 FAATDNKL
-570 PAAMRLSVAIK
+570 PAAMRLSVAVK
-581 DPQMIAAGQYVN
+581 DPQMIAAGQYIN

-617 WSKSVVDIGVHAKS
+617 WSKSVVDIGVHAKG

-639 EQTRLIAEQRQKS
+639 EQTRQIAEQQQKS

-678 MSTVNMMLEA
+678 MSTVNSMLEA
-688 LINLGR
+688 LINIGR

>member
-162 DLWKNGREQLEALV
+162 DLWKNGREQLDALV

-296 VDALTGG
+296 VDALKAKFPTNWND
-303 GKSTTETFDYHGQ
+303 TFEYHGQ
-316 KIQQYQAH
+316 KIQRYQAH
-324 VQRYEVGDKILN
+324 VQRYEAGDTISYP
-336 ADGSVKKTL
+336 DGTKKDLKPT
-345 GSGDPEVG
+345 DPEVG
-353 TKYVAFYDMKAVQ
+353 TKYVAFYDMKDVQ
-366 EGGAKL
+366 AGTKKL
-372 KDAKVGGTEQ
+372 KDAKVEKTEQ

-432 IGNGGAWAE
+432 VGNGGAWAE
-441 TGKLYNDLATNIAT
+441 TGKLYNDLATNLAT

-465 GEGGTNNTKTLV
+465 GEGGTNDTKTLV
-477 TKETKFFKVDL
+477 TKETKFYRVDL
-488 SAPETIEDPPGSG
+488 TKDVNASDRMKEIPGTS
-501 TFVKNP
+501 
-507 NRMTDIGTPLKRSD
+507 LKRSD
-521 YKTDEAYDAAVKKAV
+521 YKTDEAYDAAIKQKVATLEN
-536 SDLEAANP
+536 DLPKNKNC
-544 GSAIVYENV
+544 AIVYENEKV
-553 KEDGGDFFK
+553 DGGDFFK
-562 FAATDNSL
+562 FAATDNTL

-581 DPQMIAAGQYVN
+581 DPQMIAAGQLKN

-678 MSTVNMMLEA
+678 MSTVNSMLEA

>member
-201 NISGAVNH
+201 NVSGAVNH

-221 SELTGATVRQGY
+221 SKLTGATVRQGY

-296 VDALTGG
+296 VDALKAKFPTNWND
-303 GKSTTETFDYHGQ
+303 TFEYHGQ
-316 KIQQYQAH
+316 KIQKYQAH
-324 VQRYEVGDKILN
+324 VQRYEAGDTILN
-336 ADGSVKKTL
+336 PDGSTKTL
-345 GSGDPEVG
+345 GSSDPEVG
-353 TKYVAFYDMKAVQ
+353 TKYVAFYDMEDVQ
-366 EGGAKL
+366 KGTKKL
-372 KDAKVGGTEQ
+372 KDAKVAGTEQ
-382 GFTEFTFMK
+382 GFTDFTFMK

-477 TKETKFFKVDL
+477 TKETKFYKVDL
-488 SAPETIEDPPGSG
+488 SKDVNDPHRQEP
-501 TFVKNP
+501 
-507 NRMTDIGTPLKRSD
+507 IGPTLKRSD
-521 YKTDEAYDAAVKKAV
+521 FKTDEAYDAEIKKTVA
-536 SDLEAANP
+536 DLEKNHK
-544 GSAIVYENV
+544 GSAIVYENE

-562 FAATDNSL
+562 FAATDNTL

-581 DPQMIAAGQYVN
+581 DPQMIAAGQYTN

-678 MSTVNMMLEA
+678 MSTVNSMLEA

>member
-162 DLWKNGREQLEALV
+162 DLWKNGREQLDALV

-201 NISGAVNH
+201 NVSGAVNH

-221 SELTGATVRQGY
+221 SKLTGATVRQGY

-296 VDALTGG
+296 VDALIAG
-303 GKSTTETFDYHGQ
+303 GKGTDTTFDYHGQ
-316 KIQQYQAH
+316 KIQKYQAH
-324 VQRYEVGDKILN
+324 VQRYEVGDTISN
-336 ADGSVKKTL
+336 PDGTTKTL
-345 GSGDPEVG
+345 ASGDPEVG
-353 TKYVAFYDMKAVQ
+353 TKYVAFYDMQAVQ
-366 EGGAKL
+366 KEGKTL
-372 KDAKVGGTEQ
+372 QEAKVAKTEQ

-424 QFPGVSGT
+424 QFPGISGT

-477 TKETKFFKVDL
+477 TKETKFYKVDL
-488 SAPETIEDPPGSG
+488 SAPETIDDPANPGHLIP
-501 TFVKNP
+501 NP
-507 NRMTDIGTPLKRSD
+507 NRMTPVGTPLQRSD
-521 YKTDEAYDAAVKKAV
+521 YKTDEAYDAAVKQELAKFE
-536 SDLEAANP
+536 DQYK
-544 GSAIVYENV
+544 GSAIVYENM

-678 MSTVNMMLEA
+678 MSTVNSMLEA

>member
-162 DLWKNGREQLEALV
+162 DLWKNGREQLDALV

-233 SVYTKENAPHPNM
+233 SVYTKENAPHPTM

-296 VDALTGG
+296 VDALVAGG
-303 GKSTTETFDYHGQ
+303 GGTDQTFNHHGQ
-316 KIQQYQAH
+316 TIQRYQAQ
-324 VQRYEVGDKILN
+324 VQRYEVGDTILN

-345 GSGDPEVG
+345 KSGDPEVG
-353 TKYVAFYDMKAVQ
+353 TKYVAFYDMQAVQ
-366 EGGAKL
+366 RDGAKL
-372 KDAKVGGTEQ
+372 KDAKVAGTEQ

-424 QFPGVSGT
+424 QFPGISGT

-477 TKETKFFKVDL
+477 TKETKFYKVDL
-488 SAPETIEDPPGSG
+488 SAPETIDDPANPGH
-501 TFVKNP
+501 FIPNP

-521 YKTDEAYDAAVKKAV
+521 YKTDEAYDAAIKQKVEE
-536 SDLEAANP
+536 LEGKNK

-562 FAATDNSL
+562 FAATDNTL

-581 DPQMIAAGQYVN
+581 DPQMIAAGQLKN

-617 WSKSVVDIGVHAKS
+617 WAKSVVDIGVHAKS

-678 MSTVNMMLEA
+678 MSTVNTMLEA

>member
-233 SVYTKENAPHPNM
+233 SVYTKENAPHPTM

-296 VDALTGG
+296 VDALKAKFPTNWND
-303 GKSTTETFDYHGQ
+303 TFEYHGQ
-316 KIQQYQAH
+316 KIQKYQAH
-324 VQRYEVGDKILN
+324 VQRYEAGDTILN

-345 GSGDPEVG
+345 KSGDPEVG
-353 TKYVAFYDMKAVQ
+353 TKYVAFYDMQAVQ
-366 EGGAKL
+366 KDEKPL
-372 KDAKVGGTEQ
+372 KEAKVAGTEQ
-382 GFTEFTFMK
+382 GFTDFTFMK

-424 QFPGVSGT
+424 QFPGISGT

-441 TGKLYNDLATNIAT
+441 TGKLYNDLATNLAT
-455 EINAIHANNT
+455 EINAIHANT
-465 GEGGTNNTKTLV
+465 GTDHNTKTLV
-477 TKETKFFKVDL
+477 TKETKFYKVDL
-488 SAPETIEDPPGSG
+488 SAPETIPDPANPG
-501 TFVKNP
+501 KRIPNP
-507 NRMTDIGTPLKRSD
+507 DRQTDIGTPLKRGD
-521 YKTDEAYDAAVKKAV
+521 YPTDEAYDAAIKKTVA
-536 SDLEAANP
+536 DLEVANP

-562 FAATDNSL
+562 FAATDNTL

-617 WSKSVVDIGVHAKS
+617 WAKSVVDIGVHAKS

-678 MSTVNMMLEA
+678 MSTVNTMLEA

>member
-162 DLWKNGREQLEALV
+162 DLWKNGREQLDALV

-233 SVYTKENAPHPNM
+233 SVYTKENAPHPTM

-296 VDALTGG
+296 VDALVAGG
-303 GKSTTETFDYHGQ
+303 GGTDQTFNHHGQ
-316 KIQQYQAH
+316 EIQRYQAQ
-324 VQRYEVGDKILN
+324 VQRYEVGDTILN

-345 GSGDPEVG
+345 KSGDPEVG
-353 TKYVAFYDMKAVQ
+353 TKYVAFYDMQAVQ
-366 EGGAKL
+366 RDGAKL
-372 KDAKVGGTEQ
+372 KDAKVAGTEQ

-424 QFPGVSGT
+424 QFPGISGT

-441 TGKLYNDLATNIAT
+441 TGKLYNDLATNLAT
-455 EINAIHANNT
+455 EINAIHANT
-465 GEGGTNNTKTLV
+465 GADHNTKTLV
-477 TKETKFFKVDL
+477 TKETKFYKVDL
-488 SAPETIEDPPGSG
+488 SAPETIDDPANPGHLIP
-501 TFVKNP
+501 NP

-521 YKTDEAYDAAVKKAV
+521 YKTDEAYDAAIKKTVAE
-536 SDLEAANP
+536 LEKNNK

-562 FAATDNSL
+562 FAATDNTL

-581 DPQMIAAGQYVN
+581 DPQMIAAGQLKN

-617 WSKSVVDIGVHAKS
+617 WAKSVVDIGVHAKS

-678 MSTVNMMLEA
+678 MSTVNTMLEA

>member
-162 DLWKNGREQLEALV
+162 DLWKNGREQLDALV

-233 SVYTKENAPHPNM
+233 SVYTKENAPHPTM

-296 VDALTGG
+296 VDALVAGG
-303 GKSTTETFDYHGQ
+303 GGTDQTFNHHGQ
-316 KIQQYQAH
+316 EIQRYQAQ
-324 VQRYEVGDKILN
+324 VQRYEVGDTILN

-345 GSGDPEVG
+345 KSGDPEVG
-353 TKYVAFYDMKAVQ
+353 TKYVAFYDMQAVQ
-366 EGGAKL
+366 KDGKPL
-372 KDAKVGGTEQ
+372 KEAKVAGTEQ
-382 GFTEFTFMK
+382 GFTDFTFMK

-424 QFPGVSGT
+424 QFPGISGT

-455 EINAIHANNT
+455 EINAIHANT
-465 GEGGTNNTKTLV
+465 GADHNTKTLV
-477 TKETKFFKVDL
+477 TKETKFYKVDL
-488 SAPETIEDPPGSG
+488 SAPETIPDPANPG
-501 TFVKNP
+501 KRIPNP
-507 NRMTDIGTPLKRSD
+507 DRQTDIGTPLKRGD
-521 YKTDEAYDAAVKKAV
+521 YPTDEAYDAAIKKTVA
-536 SDLEAANP
+536 DLEVANP

-562 FAATDNSL
+562 FAATDNTL

-617 WSKSVVDIGVHAKS
+617 WAKSVVDIGVHAKS

-678 MSTVNMMLEA
+678 MSTVNTMLEA

>member
-1 MGSTFSSL
+1 MF
-9 NAGLTGL
+9 
-16 YAAQR
+16 
-21 LIEVSGQNI
+21 
-30 NNLNT
+30 
-35 PGYTRQRVEQRALG
+35 P
-49 IGSEPS
+49 
-55 IFAGSV
+55 
-61 PQGGG
+61 
-66 VEITRIRRLDDF
+66 
-78 FLDAKLRLETGRAAG
+78 
-93 TKETSIAWKGIES
+93 
-106 AMDELGRMSVSD
+106 
-118 SMRTF
+118 
-123 FKSWGDVNNNS
+123 
-134 DNRGARATTLGAAE
+134 
-148 ALVTNIKTGYTHIN
+148 
-162 DLWKNGREQLEALV
+162 
-176 ADLNTTMDSVQKL
+176 
-189 NDRIRKA
+189 
-196 TVAGG
+196 
-201 NISGAVNH
+201 
-209 LKDER
+209 
-214 DQLILHI
+214 
-221 SELTGATVRQGY
+221 
-233 SVYTKENAPHPNM
+233 
-246 IGQAYDDGTV
+246 
-256 EVMLGGNSLVGKDY
+256 
-270 VNHFEVEG
+270 
-278 ARDMAGIDS
+278 
-287 APRDKYKAA
+287 
-296 VDALTGG
+296 
-303 GKSTTETFDYHGQ
+303 YHGQ
-316 KIQQYQAH
+316 QIQQYQAH
-324 VQRYEVGDKILN
+324 VQRYEVGDTISYP
-336 ADGSVKKTL
+336 DGTTKTL

-353 TKYVAFYDMKAVQ
+353 TKYVAFYDMQAVQ
-366 EGGAKL
+366 KEGKTL
-372 KDAKVGGTEQ
+372 QEAKVPKTEQ

-488 SAPETIEDPPGSG
+488 SEPETIENPPGSG

-507 NRMTDIGTPLKRSD
+507 NRMTDIGTPLQRSD
-521 YKTDEAYDAAVKKAV
+521 FKTDEAYDAAVKKAV
-536 SDLEAANP
+536 SDLEVANP

-678 MSTVNMMLEA
+678 MSTVNSMLEA

>member
-30 NNLNT
+30 NNMNT

-93 TKETSIAWKGIES
+93 TKENSVAWKGIES
-106 AMDELGRMSVSD
+106 AMDELGKMSVSN
-118 SMRTF
+118 SLRNF
-123 FKSWGDVNNNS
+123 YKSWGDVNNSS
-134 DNRGARATTLGAAE
+134 DNLGARATAIGNAQ
-148 ALVTNIKTGYTHIN
+148 ALVTQIQTGYTHIN
-162 DLWKNGREQLEALV
+162 DLWKNGRERLDALV

-201 NISGAVNH
+201 NVSGAVNH

-296 VDALTGG
+296 VDALKAG
-303 GKSTTETFDYHGQ
+303 GKDTSTMFPYHGQ
-316 KIQQYQAH
+316 QIQQYQAH
-324 VQRYEVGDKILN
+324 VQRYEVGDTISYP
-336 ADGSVKKTL
+336 DGTTKTL

-353 TKYVAFYDMKAVQ
+353 TKYVAFYDMQAVQ
-366 EGGAKL
+366 KEGKTL
-372 KDAKVGGTEQ
+372 QEAKVPKTEQ

-488 SAPETIEDPPGSG
+488 SKD
-501 TFVKNP
+501 VNDP
-507 NRMTDIGTPLKRSD
+507 NRQQPIGPTLKRSD
-521 YKTDEAYDAAVKKAV
+521 YKTDEAYDAAVKKTVA
-536 SDLEAANP
+536 DLEAVNH

-581 DPQMIAAGQYVN
+581 DPQMIAAGQLKN

-678 MSTVNMMLEA
+678 MSTVNSMLEA

>member
-201 NISGAVNH
+201 NVSGAVNH

-214 DQLILHI
+214 DQLIMHI
-221 SELTGATVRQGY
+221 SKLTGATVRQGY

-296 VDALTGG
+296 VDALIAG
-303 GKSTTETFDYHGQ
+303 GKDTNETFPHHGQ
-316 KIQQYQAH
+316 EIQRYQAH
-324 VQRYEVGDKILN
+324 VQRYEVGDTILDS
-336 ADGSVKKTL
+336 AGHVVKTL

-353 TKYVAFYDMKAVQ
+353 TKYVAFYDMKDVQ
-366 EGGAKL
+366 AGTKKL

-382 GFTEFTFMK
+382 GFTDFTFMK

-441 TGKLYNDLATNIAT
+441 TGKLYNDLATNLAT

-477 TKETKFFKVDL
+477 TKETKFYKVDL
-488 SAPETIEDPPGSG
+488 SKDVNDPHRQEP
-501 TFVKNP
+501 
-507 NRMTDIGTPLKRSD
+507 IGPTLKRSD
-521 YKTDEAYDAAVKKAV
+521 YPTDEAYDAEIKKTVA
-536 SDLEAANP
+536 DLEKNHK
-544 GSAIVYENV
+544 GSAIVYENE

-562 FAATDNSL
+562 FAATDNTL

-581 DPQMIAAGQYVN
+581 DPQMIAAGQYTN

-678 MSTVNMMLEA
+678 MSTVNSMLEA

>member
-162 DLWKNGREQLEALV
+162 DLWKNGREQLDALV

-233 SVYTKENAPHPNM
+233 SVYTKENAPHPTM

-296 VDALTGG
+296 VDALVAGG
-303 GKSTTETFDYHGQ
+303 GGTDQTFNHHGQ
-316 KIQQYQAH
+316 EIQRYQAQ
-324 VQRYEVGDKILN
+324 VQRYEVDDTILN

-345 GSGDPEVG
+345 KSGDPEVG
-353 TKYVAFYDMKAVQ
+353 TKYVAFYDMQAVQ
-366 EGGAKL
+366 KDGKPL
-372 KDAKVGGTEQ
+372 KEAKVAGTEQ

-424 QFPGVSGT
+424 QFPGISGT

-441 TGKLYNDLATNIAT
+441 TGKLYNDLATNLAT
-455 EINAIHANNT
+455 EINAIHANT
-465 GEGGTNNTKTLV
+465 GADHNTKTLV
-477 TKETKFFKVDL
+477 TKETKFYKVDL
-488 SAPETIEDPPGSG
+488 SAPETIPDPANPG
-501 TFVKNP
+501 KRIPNP
-507 NRMTDIGTPLKRSD
+507 DRQTDIGTPLKRGD
-521 YKTDEAYDAAVKKAV
+521 YPTDEAYDAAIKKTVA
-536 SDLEAANP
+536 DLEVANP

-562 FAATDNSL
+562 FAATDNTL

-581 DPQMIAAGQYVN
+581 DPQMIAAGQLKN

-617 WSKSVVDIGVHAKS
+617 WAKSVVDIGVHAKS

-678 MSTVNMMLEA
+678 MSTVNTMLEA

>member
-162 DLWKNGREQLEALV
+162 DLWKNGREQLDALV

-296 VDALTGG
+296 VDALKAG
-303 GKSTTETFDYHGQ
+303 GKDTSTMFPYHGQ
-316 KIQQYQAH
+316 QIQQYQAH
-324 VQRYEVGDKILN
+324 VQRYEVGDTISYP
-336 ADGSVKKTL
+336 DGTTKTL

-353 TKYVAFYDMKAVQ
+353 TKYVAFYDMQAVQ
-366 EGGAKL
+366 KEGKTL
-372 KDAKVGGTEQ
+372 QEAKVPKTEQ

-488 SAPETIEDPPGSG
+488 SKD
-501 TFVKNP
+501 VNDP
-507 NRMTDIGTPLKRSD
+507 NRQQPIGPTLKRSD
-521 YKTDEAYDAAVKKAV
+521 YKTDEAYDAAVKKTVA
-536 SDLEAANP
+536 DLEAVNH

-581 DPQMIAAGQYVN
+581 DPQMIAAGQLKN